1 VQQLLVARLGQ
12 RWVGWTTAH
21 VEEIAAMPR
30 LFDLAQPFPHLLA
43 TAFMR
48 GRLVTVIDSASLL
61 GEAAEDPGEGVAD
74 GLLLRMAAPLAN
86 LAFAVPGIEAALP
99 FRELELREQEAGGV
113 WMGLYPWQDVW
124 VSVIDPS
131 AVADELGRAVAL
143 AIRNQS
149 AGREHAS

>member
-1 VQQLLVARLGQ
+1 MQQLLVAKLGQ

-30 LFDLAQPFPHLLA
+30 LFALAQPFPHLMA
-43 TAFMR
+43 TAFVR
-48 GRLVTVIDSASLL
+48 GRLVTVIDTASLL
-61 GEAAEDPGEGVAD
+61 GEAAGAADEGIGD

-86 LAFAVPGIEAALP
+86 LAFAVPGIEGALP
-99 FRELELREQEAGGV
+99 FRELELREQETGGI

-143 AIRNQS
+143 AIRNQT

>member
-1 VQQLLVARLGQ
+1 VQQLLVASLGQ

-30 LFDLAQPFPHLLA
+30 LFDLAQPYPHLMA
-43 TAFMR
+43 TAFVR
-48 GRLVTVIDSASLL
+48 GKLVTVIDTSSLL
-61 GEAAEDPGEGVAD
+61 GEQEGGGHEGLRG

-86 LAFAVPGIEAALP
+86 LAFAVPGIEGALP
-99 FRELELREQEAGGV
+99 FRELELREQEAGGI
-113 WMGLYPWQDVW
+113 WLGIYPWQDVW

>member
-1 VQQLLVARLGQ
+1 MQQLLVARLGQ

-30 LFDLAQPFPHLLA
+30 LFDLAQPFPHLMA
-43 TAFMR
+43 TAFVR
-48 GRLVTVIDSASLL
+48 GKLVTVIDSASLL
-61 GEAAEDPGEGVAD
+61 GEGGPSTAACLQD

-99 FRELELREQEAGGV
+99 FRELELREQEAGGI

-131 AVADELGRAVAL
+131 AVAVELGRGVGSAV
-143 AIRNQS
+143 RNLS

>member
-1 VQQLLVARLGQ
+1 MQQLLVARLGQ

-30 LFDLAQPFPHLLA
+30 LFDLAQPFPNLMA
-43 TAFMR
+43 TAFVR
-48 GRLVTVIDSASLL
+48 GKLVTVIDTASLL
-61 GEAAEDPGEGVAD
+61 GEAPGTGETGRD

-86 LAFAVPGIEAALP
+86 LAFAVPGIEGALP
-99 FRELELREQEAGGV
+99 FRELELREQETGGI

-143 AIRNQS
+143 TVRNPS